1 MVDEPQPLSLP
12 ERVKYIR
19 KNIIAAGSDIKQR
32 FPVLKYQNAIGLGI
46 LLFALFSMVVVSTLY
61 LNQQIPWWLCLILN
75 ALCLSLAHEIEHD
88 LIHSLYFKKNR
99 FMYHLMMALV
109 WIVRPSSANP
119 WARKTLHL
127 KHHQYSGS
135 ELDIEERALSNG
147 TRWGVLRLLMTADL
161 MVAMAVVAL
170 QDKDKGDRL
179 GMVMTGVKAFF
190 PVAMLT
196 WGLWYLFLLVHGVD
210 VAAALLGMP
219 IAWSAGT
226 QALIGDLD
234 MLVVVLI
241 GPNILW
247 SFCLHFVSSNMHY
260 HGDVEHNNLLQQT
273 QVMNPWWLW
282 PLQLFCFNFGSTHSI
297 HHFVVNEPF
306 YIRQLTAAKAHRV
319 MREMGVRFNDYGS
332 FSRANR
338 WKSTG

>member
-161 MVAMAVVAL
+161 MVAMAVVAW

>member
-1 MVDEPQPLSLP
+1 MVNEPHPFSLP

-19 KNIIAAGSDIKQR
+19 KNIIAAGSDVKQR

-46 LLFALFSMVVVSTLY
+46 LLFALFSMVIVSALY
-61 LNQQIPWWLCLILN
+61 LNQQISWWLCLILN

-99 FMYHLMMALV
+99 FMYHLMMTLV

-135 ELDIEERALSNG
+135 ALDIEERALSNG

-161 MVAMAVVAL
+161 MVAMAVVAW

-179 GMVMTGVKAFF
+179 GMVMTGLKAFF
-190 PVAMLT
+190 PVAFLT

-219 IAWSAGT
+219 IAWSAGA

-306 YIRQLTAAKAHRV
+306 YIRQLTAAKAHHV

-332 FSRANR
+332 FGRANR
-338 WKSTG
+338 WKSAD

>member
-1 MVDEPQPLSLP
+1 MVDEAPPLSLP
-12 ERVKYIR
+12 ARVKYIR
-19 KNIIAAGSDIKQR
+19 QQIIAAGNDVKLR

-46 LLFALFSMVVVSTLY
+46 LLFSIFSLVAVSTLY
-61 LNQQIPWWLCLILN
+61 IHQQISWWLCLLLN

-88 LIHSLYFKKNR
+88 LIHNLYFKKNR
-99 FMYHLMMALV
+99 FMYHLMMTLV

-135 ELDIEERALSNG
+135 EQDLEERALSNG

-161 MVAMAVVAL
+161 MVALAVVAW
-170 QDKDKGDRL
+170 QDKGKGDLRGVL
-179 GMVMTGVKAFF
+179 LTGLKAFF
-190 PVAMLT
+190 PVAFLT
-196 WGLWYLFLLVHGVD
+196 WGLWYLFLIVHGID
-210 VAAALLGMP
+210 FAATLSGMP
-219 IAWSAGT
+219 ITWSGAA
-226 QALIGDLD
+226 QAPIGYLD

-260 HGDVEHNNLLQQT
+260 HGDIEHNNILQQT

-332 FSRANR
+332 CGRANR
-338 WKSTG
+338 WGAAE

>member
-19 KNIIAAGSDIKQR
+19 KNIIAAGSDVKQR

-46 LLFALFSMVVVSTLY
+46 LLFALFSMVVVSALY

-161 MVAMAVVAL
+161 MVAMAVVAW

-179 GMVMTGVKAFF
+179 GMVMTGIKAFF

>member
-1 MVDEPQPLSLP
+1 MVDEPHPLSLP

-19 KNIIAAGSDIKQR
+19 KNIIAAGSDAKQR
-32 FPVLKYQNAIGLGI
+32 FPVLKYQSAIGLGI
-46 LLFALFSMVVVSTLY
+46 LLFALFSIVIVSTLY
-61 LNQQIPWWLCLILN
+61 LNQLIPWWLCLILN

-99 FMYHLMMALV
+99 FMHHLMMALV
-109 WIVRPSSANP
+109 WLVRPSSANP

-161 MVAMAVVAL
+161 MVAMAVVAW

-179 GMVMTGVKAFF
+179 GMVMTGIKAFF

-332 FSRANR
+332 FNRANR
-338 WKSTG
+338 WKSSG

>member
-1 MVDEPQPLSLP
+1 MVDEPHPLSLP
-12 ERVKYIR
+12 ERVKCIR
-19 KNIIAAGSDIKQR
+19 KNIIAAGSDVKQR

-46 LLFALFSMVVVSTLY
+46 LLFALFSMVIVSTLY
-61 LNQQIPWWLCLILN
+61 LYQQISWWLCLILN

-161 MVAMAVVAL
+161 MVAMAVVAW

-219 IAWSAGT
+219 IAWSAG
-226 QALIGDLD
+226 
-234 MLVVVLI
+234 
-241 GPNILW
+241 
-247 SFCLHFVSSNMHY
+247 
-260 HGDVEHNNLLQQT
+260 
-273 QVMNPWWLW
+273 
-282 PLQLFCFNFGSTHSI
+282 
-297 HHFVVNEPF
+297 
-306 YIRQLTAAKAHRV
+306 
-319 MREMGVRFNDYGS
+319 
-332 FSRANR
+332 
-338 WKSTG
+338 

>member
-19 KNIIAAGSDIKQR
+19 KNIIAAGSDVKQR

-46 LLFALFSMVVVSTLY
+46 LLFALFSMIVVSALY

-161 MVAMAVVAL
+161 MVAMAVVAW

-179 GMVMTGVKAFF
+179 GMVMTGIKAFF

>member
-19 KNIIAAGSDIKQR
+19 KNIIAAGSDVKQR

-46 LLFALFSMVVVSTLY
+46 LLFALFSMVIVSALY

-161 MVAMAVVAL
+161 MVAMTVVAW
-170 QDKDKGDRL
+170 QDKDKGNRL
-179 GMVMTGVKAFF
+179 GMVMTGLKAFF
-190 PVAMLT
+190 PVAFLT

-210 VAAALLGMP
+210 IAAALFGMP
-219 IAWSAGT
+219 ITWSAGA

-306 YIRQLTAAKAHRV
+306 YIRQLTVAKAHRA

-338 WKSTG
+338 WKSAD

>member
-46 LLFALFSMVVVSTLY
+46 LLFALFSMVVVSALY
-61 LNQQIPWWLCLILN
+61 LNQQIPWWLCLLLN

-161 MVAMAVVAL
+161 MVAMAVVAW

-179 GMVMTGVKAFF
+179 GMVMTGIKAFF

-219 IAWSAGT
+219 IAWSVGT

>member
-1 MVDEPQPLSLP
+1 MVDHPHPLSLP

-19 KNIIAAGSDIKQR
+19 KNIIAAGSDVKQR

-46 LLFALFSMVVVSTLY
+46 LIFALFSMVIVSALY
-61 LNQQIPWWLCLILN
+61 LHQQISWWLCLILN

-161 MVAMAVVAL
+161 MVAMAMVAW

-179 GMVMTGVKAFF
+179 GLVMTGLKAFF
-190 PVAMLT
+190 PAAFLT
-196 WGLWYLFLLVHGVD
+196 WGLWYLFLLVHGAD
-210 VAAALLGMP
+210 IAAALIGMP
-219 IAWSAGT
+219 IAWSASA
-226 QALIGDLD
+226 QSLIGDLD
-234 MLVVVLI
+234 MLVVILI

-319 MREMGVRFNDYGS
+319 MKEMGVRFNDYGS
-332 FSRANR
+332 FGRANR
-338 WKSTG
+338 WKRAG

>member
-19 KNIIAAGSDIKQR
+19 KNIIAAGSDVKQR

-46 LLFALFSMVVVSTLY
+46 LLFALFSMVVVSALY

-161 MVAMAVVAL
+161 MVAMAVVAW

>member
-1 MVDEPQPLSLP
+1 MVDQPQPLSLP

-19 KNIIAAGSDIKQR
+19 KNIIAAGSDVKQR
-32 FPVLKYQNAIGLGI
+32 FPILKYQNAIGLGI
-46 LLFALFSMVVVSTLY
+46 LLFALFSMVVVSALY

-161 MVAMAVVAL
+161 MVAMAVVAW

-179 GMVMTGVKAFF
+179 GMVMTGIKAFF

-219 IAWSAGT
+219 IAWSASA

-306 YIRQLTAAKAHRV
+306 YIRQLTAATAHRV
-319 MREMGVRFNDYGS
+319 MKEMGVRFNDYGS
-332 FSRANR
+332 FGRANR
-338 WKSTG
+338 WKRTG